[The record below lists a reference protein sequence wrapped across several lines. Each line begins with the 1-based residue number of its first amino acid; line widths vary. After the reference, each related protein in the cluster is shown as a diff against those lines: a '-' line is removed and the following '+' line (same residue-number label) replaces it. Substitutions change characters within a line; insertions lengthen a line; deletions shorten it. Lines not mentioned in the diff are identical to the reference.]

1 MITYKATNT
10 LNGKFYIGSTIN
22 FEVRKKSHLKDKS
35 KYPFQNALRL
45 NPEAFEWE
53 IVEDQSDGRE
63 LEQALLDT
71 WFGTEMC
78 YNLNPRA
85 DSPPVLIGHTHNNGR
100 LLTEEHK
107 EKISA
112 GLTGRPV
119 SEKTRELHSNR
130 QKGELNHNFGKVTP
144 DEVKQKISNS
154 MRGKTRTEEHCSNIS
169 ASKLGSLNGM
179 SGRRWWNNG
188 TEEKTFKLSP
198 NSPEWTLGRL
208 RKK

>member
-10 LNGKFYIGSTIN
+10 SNGKFYIGSTIN

-35 KYPFQNALRL
+35 NYPFQNALRL

-53 IVEDQSDGRE
+53 IVEDESDGRE
-63 LEQALLDT
+63 LEQALLDM

-78 YNLNPRA
+78 YNLSPRA
-85 DSPPVLIGHTHNNGR
+85 DSPPILIGHTHNNGR
-100 LLTEEHK
+100 VLTEEHK

-112 GLTGRPV
+112 GLIGRPV

-169 ASKLGSLNGM
+169 ASKQGNLNGM
-179 SGRRWWNNG
+179 SGRKWWNNG

-198 NSPEWTLGRL
+198 DSPEWSLGRL